1 MTQKQYSIGELS
13 RLCNVS
19 RKALRFYDKI
29 GLISS
34 SRHDSNN
41 YRVYTE
47 DELLLVLVLKYYKQ
61 MGFALEEMRALIGG
75 QARNVYASLRGA
87 FEKKLDEIGKA
98 QIELGRR
105 EESVRDWLGLINE
118 ADMVVGLGAC
128 EVGVKY
134 VEPARLVCQTQSY
147 DGQSLKQA
155 IINRDFMNYVEQT
168 GNAITGPVMIRFSGL
183 QERLRNEP
191 QTICVMQNLLSP
203 RRECETTDFGG
214 CVMASCYHVG
224 SLDDIGK
231 TYDKMNAWL
240 EKNGYQAE
248 RGCCERYVTDHWTTA
263 NTACHVTEVLL
274 RVARAPGHG
283 RRTLGS
289 DSGHEPSF

>member
-1 MTQKQYSIGELS
+1 MTQKRYSIGELS

-19 RKALRFYDKI
+19 RKALRFYDSI

-34 SRHDSNN
+34 SRHDFNN

-61 MGFALEEMRALIGG
+61 MGFALEEMRTLIGG
-75 QARNVYASLRGA
+75 QTPNVHATLRGA
-87 FEKKLDEIGKA
+87 FERKLDEIAKA

-118 ADMVVGLGAC
+118 AERIIGLGAC

-134 VEPARLVCQTQSY
+134 VEPARLACQKQSY
-147 DGQSLKQA
+147 DGRAIKQA
-155 IINRDFMNYVEQT
+155 IINRDFMNYMEET

-224 SLDDIGK
+224 SLDDIGR
-231 TYDKMNAWL
+231 TYGKMTAWL

-248 RGCCERYVTDHWTTA
+248 KGCCERYVTDHWTTA
-263 NTACHVTEVLL
+263 NTACHVTEILL
-274 RVARAPGHG
+274 RVVRAPGHG
-283 RRTLGS
+283 RSTNCP
-289 DSGHEPSF
+289 DSGDISSF